1 MPRPQTLPLD
11 PNSDA
16 GMAAAEALTDFLASV
31 ELRLA
36 RRRRQTAV
44 TGTTTQK
51 AA

>member
-11 PNSDA
+11 PNSAA
-16 GMAAAEALTDFLASV
+16 GLAAAEALTDFLASV

-36 RRRRQTAV
+36 RRRRQATTAAAA
-44 TGTTTQK
+44 TQK